1 MSRRAI
7 ERQEWQAFVDAFS
20 RRHDGW
26 LVSVAMVP
34 EAGDRRYLAR
44 DVPLQGVIAEVND
57 DSGSITVLTGGT
69 VPYARHVVK
78 RPVSLVVEETADG
91 AEAELAI
98 ADDRG
103 ERTIIAFRSPMRPE
117 LVDGIA

>member
-1 MSRRAI
+1 MSHRAI
-7 ERQEWQAFVDAFS
+7 DRQEWQAFVDAFS

-26 LVSVAMVP
+26 LVSVAVEP

-44 DVPLQGVIAEVND
+44 DVPLRGVIAELNGH
-57 DSGSITVLTGGT
+57 SGSMTVLTGGT
-69 VPYARHVVK
+69 LPYATHIVK
-78 RPVSLVVEETADG
+78 GPVSLVVEETADG
-91 AEAELAI
+91 TEAELAI

-103 ERTIIAFRSPMRPE
+103 TRAIIAFRSPMRPE